1 MPYSYLLRLFVGEL
15 LHPARPPSED
25 PVRVLARLVSGH
37 RTAWAVLGGT
47 LVVVALLLA
56 LLPSG
61 DDEAFPPSGLPDSSE
76 AAQVTALLDEFPSA
90 DATVG
95 ILVWSRGGAELSS
108 ADLAAV
114 DTAASA
120 LAEQS
125 TTPQAV
131 RPQVSD
137 DGSAALVAVPL
148 SAADVEADV
157 SGTATSLR
165 DAASA
170 GLPDG
175 LRAYLTGPVGFQ
187 DDVSNAFAGADFRLL
202 LVTVLVV
209 AVLLIVTYRSPVLW
223 IVPLVV
229 VGVADFLAGR
239 VVAALAEPLGV
250 TVDASISGILSVLVF
265 GAGTNYAL
273 LLVARYREELL
284 VRPDRHEAMRTAVR
298 SAGPAIAA
306 SGGTVALSLAT
317 LLLAELSGNRALG
330 AACAIGV
337 VVAIA
342 FALVVLPAALVVCGR
357 GLFWPFVPRASSA
370 SVDGP
375 AAAST
380 DGTGAGHAR
389 PRQGFWE
396 RLGRGVQRRPGRVAV
411 AAVAGLGVLCLGL
424 GGYAVGLSQTDQLL
438 GDPDSVTAQ
447 RIVDDSFSAGLTSQ
461 TIVLAPTAATDDVV
475 RVVEGVDGVAS
486 ATAGEQADGLTRVD
500 VRLDAE
506 PESDEASATVQD
518 LRDALHDDGGA
529 VADALVGGTDAT
541 AYDER
546 TAASHDLGLI
556 APVIL
561 AIVFA
566 ILAVLLRSLVA
577 PVLLIASVLATF
589 AASLGAATWLF
600 THLLGF
606 PALDTSVTLYAFLF
620 LVALGVDYNIFLTT
634 RAKEE
639 RLRHGTREGMVR
651 ALSSTGG
658 VITSAGVLLAAV
670 FAVLGVLP
678 VVALTQVGV
687 IVCIGVLLDTL
698 VVRTV
703 LVPALVF
710 LTGEAFWWPSR
721 RGPSRVPGS
730 TPEPLETSI

>member
-1 MPYSYLLRLFVGEL
+1 MR
-15 LHPARPPSED
+15 A
-25 PVRVLARLVSGH
+25 LARLVSGH

-76 AAQVTALLDEFPSA
+76 AAQVTALLEEFPSA

-95 ILVWSRGGAELSS
+95 ILVWSRGGAQLSS

-370 SVDGP
+370 STDGP
-375 AAAST
+375 GAEHV
-380 DGTGAGHAR
+380 GHAGHAR

-461 TIVLAPTAATDDVV
+461 TIVLAPTAATDDVL

-561 AIVFA
+561 AIVVA

-710 LTGEAFWWPSR
+710 LTGDAFWWPSR
-721 RGPSRVPGS
+721 RGPARVPGS
-730 TPEPLETSI
+730 TSEPLPTSS

>member
-1 MPYSYLLRLFVGEL
+1 
-15 LHPARPPSED
+15 
-25 PVRVLARLVSGH
+25 VRALARLVSGH

-95 ILVWSRGGAELSS
+95 VLVWSRGGAALST

-120 LAEQS
+120 LADRS

-131 RPQVSD
+131 RPQLSD
-137 DGSAALVAVPL
+137 DGTAVLVAVPL
-148 SAADVEADV
+148 SATDVEADV
-157 SGTATSLR
+157 SGTATDLR

-175 LRAYLTGPVGFQ
+175 LTASLTGPVGFQ
-187 DDVSNAFAGADFRLL
+187 DDVSNAFAGADVRLL
-202 LVTVLVV
+202 LVTVAVV
-209 AVLLIVTYRSPVLW
+209 AALLIVTYRSPVLW
-223 IVPLVV
+223 IVPLAV
-229 VGVADFLAGR
+229 VGVADVLAGR
-239 VVAALAEPLGV
+239 VVAALAEPFGV

-284 VRPDRHEAMRTAVR
+284 TTPDRHAAMRTAVR

-330 AACAIGV
+330 FACAIGV
-337 VVAIA
+337 LVAIA

-357 GLFWPFVPRASSA
+357 GLFWPFVPRASS
-370 SVDGP
+370 GP
-375 AAAST
+375 T
-380 DGTGAGHAR
+380 DADDEHVGRRVRDR
-389 PRQGFWE
+389 PRQGPWE
-396 RLGRGVQRRPGRVAV
+396 RLGRGVQRRPGRVAI
-411 AAVAGLGVLCLGL
+411 AATAGIGVLCLGL

-447 RIVDDSFSAGLTSQ
+447 RIVDESFSAGLTSQ
-461 TIVLAPTAATDDVV
+461 TIVLAPTSAVADVV
-475 RVVEGVDGVAS
+475 QVVEGVDGVAS
-486 ATAGEQADGLTRVD
+486 ASAREEADGLTRVD
-500 VRLDAE
+500 VQLDAE
-506 PESDEASATVQD
+506 PESDDASATVQA
-518 LRDALHDDGGA
+518 LRDALRTDGGA

-541 AYDER
+541 AHDER
-546 TAASHDLGLI
+546 TAAAHDLRLI
-556 APVIL
+556 APIIL

-566 ILAVLLRSLVA
+566 ILTVLLRSLVA

-634 RAKEE
+634 RAREE

-651 ALSSTGG
+651 ALSSTGA

-710 LTGEAFWWPSR
+710 LVGDAFWWPSR
-721 RGPSRVPGS
+721 PLPGTGRDGGQPQAPQSPAPESRAAAS
-730 TPEPLETSI
+730 AATNASR

>member
-1 MPYSYLLRLFVGEL
+1 M
-15 LHPARPPSED
+15 
-25 PVRVLARLVSGH
+25 RVLARLVSGH

>member
-1 MPYSYLLRLFVGEL
+1 M
-15 LHPARPPSED
+15 
-25 PVRVLARLVSGH
+25 RVLARLVSGH

-131 RPQVSD
+131 RPQLSD
-137 DGSAALVAVPL
+137 DGTAALVAVPL

-187 DDVSNAFAGADFRLL
+187 DDVSNAFAGADVRLL
-202 LVTVLVV
+202 LVTVVVV

-239 VVAALAEPLGV
+239 VVAALAEPFGV

-284 VRPDRHEAMRTAVR
+284 AQPDRHEAMRTAVR

-317 LLLAELSGNRALG
+317 LLLASLAGNRALG
-330 AACAIGV
+330 FACAIGV

-342 FALVVLPAALVVCGR
+342 FALVALPAALVVCGR
-357 GLFWPFVPRASSA
+357 GLFWPVVPRASSGA
-370 SVDGP
+370 VPGS
-375 AAAST
+375 AARSGSAEHAARKP
-380 DGTGAGHAR
+380 GA
-389 PRQGFWE
+389 WE
-396 RLGRGVQRRPGRVAV
+396 RLGRGVQRRPVVVSV

-461 TIVLAPTAATDDVV
+461 TTVLVPSAAADDAVSV
-475 RVVEGVDGVAS
+475 AEGVDGVAS
-486 ATAGEQADGLTRVD
+486 ATAGEEADGRTRVD
-500 VRLDAE
+500 VQLTAE
-506 PESDEASATVQD
+506 PESDAAFVAVQA
-518 LRDALHDDGGA
+518 LRDAYADAGGA
-529 VADALVGGTDAT
+529 VSDALVGGSDAT
-541 AYDER
+541 ASDER
-546 TAASHDLGLI
+546 AAAQADLRLI
-556 APVIL
+556 APIIL

-589 AASLGAATWLF
+589 AASLGASTWLF
-600 THLLGF
+600 QTVLGF
-606 PALDTSVTLYAFLF
+606 PALDTAVTLYAFLF

-634 RAKEE
+634 RAREE
-639 RLRHGTREGMVR
+639 RERHGTREGMVR
-651 ALSSTGG
+651 ALASTGG

-687 IVCIGVLLDTL
+687 VVCIGVLLDTL

-710 LTGEAFWWPSR
+710 LVGDAFWWPTR
-721 RGPSRVPGS
+721 LRGGS
-730 TPEPLETSI
+730 GAGEAARAS

>member
-1 MPYSYLLRLFVGEL
+1 MR
-15 LHPARPPSED
+15 A
-25 PVRVLARLVSGH
+25 LARLVSG
-37 RTAWAVLGGT
+37 RRSAWAVLGGT
-47 LVVVALLLA
+47 LVVVALLFA
-56 LLPSG
+56 FLPSG
-61 DDEAFPPSGLPDSSE
+61 GDEAVPPSGLPDDSQ
-76 AAQVTALLDEFPSA
+76 AAQVTALLDDFPSS

-95 ILVWSRGGAELSS
+95 IVVWSRGGAELSD
-108 ADLAAV
+108 ADVAAVSSRAEALAAR
-114 DTAASA
+114 
-120 LAEQS
+120 S

-137 DGSAALVAVPL
+137 DGTAALVAVPL
-148 SAADVEADV
+148 AAADVDADL
-157 SGTATSLR
+157 SGVATGLR
-165 DAASA
+165 DAASDD
-170 GLPDG
+170 LPDG

-187 DDVSNAFAGADFRLL
+187 DDVAGSFAGADLRLL

-223 IVPLVV
+223 IVPLAV
-229 VGVADFLAGR
+229 VGVADGLAGR
-239 VVAALAEPLGV
+239 VVAALAEPAGI

-284 VRPDRHEAMRTAVR
+284 RDDDRHRAMRTAVT

-317 LLLAELSGNRALG
+317 LLLASLAGNRALG
-330 AACAIGV
+330 FACAIGV

-342 FALVVLPAALVVCGR
+342 FALVALPAALVVCGR
-357 GLFWPFVPRASSA
+357 GLFWPFVPRASS
-370 SVDGP
+370 
-375 AAAST
+375 
-380 DGTGAGHAR
+380 GAGPGSAARSGSAEHAAR
-389 PRQGFWE
+389 KPGAWE
-396 RLGRGVQRRPGRVAV
+396 RLGRGVQRRPVVVSV

-461 TIVLAPTAATDDVV
+461 TTVLVPSAAADDAVSV
-475 RVVEGVDGVAS
+475 AEGVDGVAS
-486 ATAGEQADGLTRVD
+486 ATAGEEADGRTRVD
-500 VRLDAE
+500 VQLTAE
-506 PESDEASATVQD
+506 PESDAAFVAVQA
-518 LRDALHDDGGA
+518 LRDAYADAGGA
-529 VADALVGGTDAT
+529 VSDALVGGSDAT
-541 AYDER
+541 ASDER
-546 TAASHDLGLI
+546 AAAQADLRLI
-556 APVIL
+556 APIIL

-589 AASLGAATWLF
+589 AASLGASTWLF
-600 THLLGF
+600 QTVLGF
-606 PALDTSVTLYAFLF
+606 PALDTAVTLYAFLF

-634 RAKEE
+634 RAREE
-639 RLRHGTREGMVR
+639 RERHGTREGMVR
-651 ALSSTGG
+651 ALASTGG

-687 IVCIGVLLDTL
+687 VVCIGVLLDTL

-710 LTGEAFWWPSR
+710 LVGDAFWWPTR
-721 RGPSRVPGS
+721 LRGGS
-730 TPEPLETSI
+730 GAGEAARAS

>member
-1 MPYSYLLRLFVGEL
+1 MR
-15 LHPARPPSED
+15 A
-25 PVRVLARLVSGH
+25 LARLVSGH

-157 SGTATSLR
+157 SGSATSLR

-175 LRAYLTGPVGFQ
+175 LSAYLTGPVGFQ

-202 LVTVLVV
+202 LVTVVVV

-239 VVAALAEPLGV
+239 VVAALAEPFGV

-330 AACAIGV
+330 FACAIGV

-357 GLFWPFVPRASSA
+357 GLFWPFVPRASSVSASA
-370 SVDGP
+370 SVSAG
-375 AAAST
+375 
-380 DGTGAGHAR
+380 GTHAGHAR
-389 PRQGFWE
+389 PHQGFWE
-396 RLGRGVQRRPGRVAV
+396 RLGRGVQRRPGRVAL

-461 TIVLAPTAATDDVV
+461 TVVLAPTAAADDVV
-475 RVVEGVDGVAS
+475 RIVEGVDGVAS
-486 ATAGEQADGLTRVD
+486 AAAGEQADGLTRVD
-500 VRLDAE
+500 VQLDAE
-506 PESDEASATVQD
+506 PESDEASATVQA

-529 VADALVGGTDAT
+529 AADALVGGTDAT

-651 ALSSTGG
+651 ALSSTGA

-710 LTGEAFWWPSR
+710 LTGDAFWWPSR
-721 RGPSRVPGS
+721 PGRPVEAETAGSALPAAGAS
-730 TPEPLETSI
+730 TS

>member
-1 MPYSYLLRLFVGEL
+1 
-15 LHPARPPSED
+15 
-25 PVRVLARLVSGH
+25 VRVLARLVSGH

-108 ADLAAV
+108 VDLAAL

-229 VGVADFLAGR
+229 VGLADFLAGR

-284 VRPDRHEAMRTAVR
+284 VRHDRHEAMRTAVR
-298 SAGPAIAA
+298 GAGPAIAA

-370 SVDGP
+370 SPSADGS

-461 TIVLAPTAATDDVV
+461 TIVLAPTAAADDVV

-506 PESDEASATVQD
+506 PESDEASVTVQA

-620 LVALGVDYNIFLTT
+620 LVALGVDYAIFLTT

-721 RGPSRVPGS
+721 RGRSGVPGS
-730 TPEPLETSI
+730 TSGPLTTSI